1 MRFFSIKMT
10 PVQSITDIILSSF
23 LTNTA
28 PQNTYLIV
36 HYHLFY
42 FNDHKYPKGSC
53 SYEMDWPTSR
63 HGHKYTKHNMSLN
76 IIRGG
81 SRAAATSKMECFFLI
96 IVNGIQPLTIIIKHS
111 ILDVAAALDP
121 PLIMIVICIKQ
132 YPSSIWSSIHEIL
145 KRHRGWVEKKFCL

>member
-81 SRAAATSKMECFFLI
+81 SRAAATSKME
-96 IVNGIQPLTIIIKHS
+96 KHS
-111 ILDVAAALDP
+111 ILDVAAALDSH
-121 PLIMIVICIKQ
+121 LIMIVICIKQ
-132 YPSSIWSSIHEIL
+132 YPSSIWSSIHEIV

>member
-53 SYEMDWPTSR
+53 SYEMDWPRSR

-81 SRAAATSKMECFFLI
+81 SRAAATSKME
-96 IVNGIQPLTIIIKHS
+96 KHS
-111 ILDVAAALDP
+111 ILDVAAALDSH
-121 PLIMIVICIKQ
+121 LIMIVICIKQ
-132 YPSSIWSSIHEIL
+132 YPSSIWSSIHEIV